1 MLWSQA
7 IYLYVFC
14 EFVYKNSVTIY
25 LFHAQVAGKDQTS
38 QIPNQVGDQITI
50 TLSSTCD
57 KNLTA
62 TDPGLCTLQIV
73 LRDYI
78 HSSHST
84 SKHVCT
90 LTPSMNSITVSELV
104 CNAQCILTYPSS
116 LSVTC
121 MQTIF
126 MHTHLLMCS
135 LSLIIYRHVF
145 QHCSTPAKFPAPVK
159 LSSFRQHSVNC
170 GFSITFHY
178 VSCNWFYSCSD
189 FTNCV
194 DKVSYMIY
202 TMQAG

>member
-1 MLWSQA
+1 M
-7 IYLYVFC
+7 
-14 EFVYKNSVTIY
+14 
-25 LFHAQVAGKDQTS
+25 
-38 QIPNQVGDQITI
+38 PNHVGDQITV

-57 KNLTA
+57 ENLTA

-73 LRDYI
+73 FLDFI
-78 HSSHST
+78 DSIHST
-84 SKHVCT
+84 SEHVCT
-90 LTPSMNSITVSELV
+90 LTPSIDSVTTSFKQTVSELV

-126 MHTHLLMCS
+126 MHTHLPMCS

-145 QHCSTPAKFPAPVK
+145 QHCSTPAKFSAPIK

-170 GFSITFHY
+170 GSSITFHY
-178 VSCNWFYSCSD
+178 VSCDWFYSCSD

-194 DKVSYMIY
+194 DKVSEVIY
-202 TMQAG
+202 TYKVDSKFIACNVGLLQYVDYCKQ